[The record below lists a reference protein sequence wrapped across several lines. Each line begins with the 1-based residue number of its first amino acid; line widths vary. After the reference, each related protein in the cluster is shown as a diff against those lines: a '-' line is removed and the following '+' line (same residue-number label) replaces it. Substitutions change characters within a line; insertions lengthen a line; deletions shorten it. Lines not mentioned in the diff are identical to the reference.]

1 MEEVQRI
8 VTGREDDCLMRN
20 TVVEGMTHGIRT
32 PGQKN
37 QYLTDIKGMKGGKI
51 GF

>member
-1 MEEVQRI
+1 ME
-8 VTGREDDCLMRN
+8 TGREDDCLMRD